1 MQDQKKRY
9 VIPGDVITSGPYR
22 PEQYVTMDGE
32 KIIAT
37 TVGISDI
44 SEDSVRVIPLTGM
57 YIPKG
62 SDLVIGKVVSHSS
75 LSWEVDINSC
85 YVGILPATD
94 VFGRGF
100 SASEDELTSN

>member
-22 PEQYVTMDGE
+22 PEQHVTMDGE

-57 YIPKG
+57 YIPKDNEI
-62 SDLVIGKVVSHSS
+62 SMFYFQIIKVVIDIYSCSS
-75 LSWEVDINSC
+75 APDHVIS
-85 YVGILPATD
+85 
-94 VFGRGF
+94 
-100 SASEDELTSN
+100 